1 MLKVKLFFYL
11 YTVKILDD
19 KFRTLMKIM
28 IASDLSENS
37 LLMIEEGIKLARQ
50 LNGVVWIIH
59 VVDNTSQYS
68 TLAPGLPKVWNWEE
82 IEQYAIE
89 FLTRETQ
96 KYGDVDKEVIV
107 RIGDPKKEIIEQATK
122 LDISYLVIGTHG
134 KTGLSHLVMGS
145 NAEYLI
151 RHTTVPVIVVPYKK
165 EAH

>member
-1 MLKVKLFFYL
+1 
-11 YTVKILDD
+11 
-19 KFRTLMKIM
+19 MKIM

-50 LNGVVWIIH
+50 LNGAVWIIH

-68 TLAPGLPKVWNWEE
+68 NYAPGLPKVWNWEE

-96 KYGDVDKEVIV
+96 KYGNVDKEIVV
-107 RIGDPKKEIIEQATK
+107 RIGDPRKEIIEQAAR

-134 KTGLSHLVMGS
+134 KTGLSHWVMGS

-151 RHTTVPVIVVPYKK
+151 RHATLPVIVIPYRR
-165 EAH
+165 ETH

>member
-96 KYGDVDKEVIV
+96 KYGDVDKEVMV
-107 RIGDPKKEIIEQATK
+107 RIGDPKRK
-122 LDISYLVIGTHG
+122 
-134 KTGLSHLVMGS
+134 
-145 NAEYLI
+145 
-151 RHTTVPVIVVPYKK
+151 
-165 EAH
+165 